1 MTQQVKV
8 KVKVGQVVRFPGV
21 CVHCA
26 NPAGEGMTLR
36 KRIGRLTR
44 LVDVPVC
51 VDCAQTLRRRS
62 GEEERRQRIGY
73 AATGLAFLLAAAVV
87 YALLPPLAVLLR
99 GGAAVILGVLV
110 ASAVQAQLRGL
121 ALKAARPEKRMILES
136 ARLAN
141 FSWRATTFEFS
152 NEAFVERFVDLNE
165 QLVMRDK

>member
-1 MTQQVKV
+1 MGQQVKV

-26 NPAGEGMTLR
+26 NPAGERMALR

-51 VDCAQTLRRRS
+51 VDCAQTLRKRS
-62 GEEERRQRIGY
+62 GEEERLQRIGY
-73 AATGLAFLLAAAVV
+73 GAVGLAFLLAAVIV
-87 YALLPPLAVLLR
+87 YALLPPLVLFLR
-99 GGAAVILGVLV
+99 VGAAVILAVLA
-110 ASAVQAQLRGL
+110 ASAVRVYFQGA

-165 QLVMRDK
+165 QLVMRET

>member
-1 MTQQVKV
+1 MAQLVKIKV
-8 KVKVGQVVRFPGV
+8 KAGQVVRFPGV
-21 CVHCA
+21 CVHCTR
-26 NPAGEGMTLR
+26 PAGEGMTLR

-51 VDCAQTLRRRS
+51 ADCAQTLRRRS
-62 GEEERRQRIGY
+62 GEEERLERIGY
-73 AATGLAFLLAAAVV
+73 VATAVVFLLVAAVV
-87 YALLPPLAVLLR
+87 YGLLPPLALILR

-110 ASAVQAQLRGL
+110 ASAVRAYFQGA
-121 ALKAARPEKRMILES
+121 ALKAARPEKRAILES

-165 QLVMRDK
+165 ELVMRDA